1 MVWNIKKKVLVV
13 SILPLVT
20 AFIAMMLFFNYE
32 LKQLEDHGATF
43 EREALFS
50 AKQDELKQY
59 MELVESTL
67 MPIYTSTEGTE
78 EQRKQQAMTLLKS
91 MRFGKDGYIFGYHSN
106 GVRFLL
112 GQSDKGLGENFY
124 NLTDKKNNRL
134 IVDMINQA
142 KAGGGHTTYYFP
154 LPGQTEPKAKLSYT
168 LYLDQWDWVLGT
180 GLYIYQLEE
189 SAEKFKQQ
197 LDAEREEIISF
208 VVIIGVVFL
217 IAMTILVVWV
227 ANAMSRPLG
236 KLAESMEDIAE
247 GEADL
252 TRRLDESGQDETA
265 QLARAFNHIVQ
276 RIQTMLVEFS
286 AAADS
291 LNQTMSEMSETATQV
306 NFSISNQRRETDLV
320 ATAMNEMSA
329 SVQEVANSANDAAQS
344 ASTANQSGEQA
355 RKIVDDTIT
364 SISALASDIQ
374 ASSEAIAT
382 LGSDVES
389 IASILDTIRGI
400 AEQTNLLALNAAIE
414 AARAGEQGRGFAV
427 VADEVRSLASRTQAS
442 TQEIQDKIARLQQG
456 SQEAIEA
463 MNQSQFASEK
473 AVDKANETGTTLDAI
488 ASEVANINEMN
499 IQIATAAEEQSS
511 VSEEIN
517 RNVVNIADEVS
528 SSEQISEASNHTASS
543 LAALA
548 NELHILISQF
558 KIK

>member
-1 MVWNIKKKVLVV
+1 MVWNIKNKILVV

-50 AKQDELKQY
+50 AKQDELRQY

-78 EQRKQQAMTLLKS
+78 EQRKQEALTLLKS
-91 MRFGKDGYIFGYHSN
+91 MRFGNDGYIFGYHSN

-197 LDAEREEIISF
+197 LDAEREEIIRF

-217 IAMTILVVWV
+217 IAMTILVIWV
-227 ANAMSRPLG
+227 ANAISRPLG

-252 TRRLDESGQDETA
+252 TRRLDVSGQDETA

-329 SVQEVANSANDAAQS
+329 SVQEVASSANDAAQS

-427 VADEVRSLASRTQAS
+427 VADEVRTLAKRTQDSTSEIKAMIDQLQAGSHSAAEVMDQSMEVTESTQSLAEQA
-442 TQEIQDKIARLQQG
+442 
-456 SQEAIEA
+456 
-463 MNQSQFASEK
+463 NQSLLQIR
-473 AVDKANETGTTLDAI
+473 ETMQSITDMNLQI
-488 ASEVANINEMN
+488 AS
-499 IQIATAAEEQSS
+499 AAEEQTS
-511 VSEEIN
+511 VAEEIN
-517 RNVVNIADEVS
+517 KNTFNIRDL
-528 SSEQISEASNHTASS
+528 SEQVEDSAKHARQATSEQLSQVQQQE
-543 LAALA
+543 ALL
-548 NELHILISQF
+548 NQF
-558 KIK
+558 KV